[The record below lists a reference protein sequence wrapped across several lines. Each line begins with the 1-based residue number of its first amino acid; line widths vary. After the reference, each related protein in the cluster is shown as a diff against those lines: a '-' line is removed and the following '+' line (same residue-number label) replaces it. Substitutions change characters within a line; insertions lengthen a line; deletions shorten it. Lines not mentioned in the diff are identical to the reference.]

1 MAIGIRFG
9 AASAGVAG
17 SSADVAG
24 SSAGVTGSAAGVAGG
39 PLFGQSKWWGF
50 PDMPED
56 LEYPEVPVRE
66 EYVDDAGHDAVD
78 EYDDPLTFICQIRC
92 ADLAAVDPEGLLPHE
107 GMLYFFAALDY
118 FLGDLDAAVSPG
130 LGEWEAPCFK
140 VLWAPS
146 CENLHTHSI
155 LYEDGTEA
163 CLPAVPMTF
172 VGGCGSCGAVGDSCG
187 AAEDACDAARCS
199 DGAAENASGLA
210 ADYPGAI
217 GDGFQLLGRPFY
229 DEVVQEMPGMI
240 NLLQIDENDDWG
252 LRFFDC
258 GMLNFLISPA
268 DLSARRWS
276 AVKCYLTSA

>member
-1 MAIGIRFG
+1 MAIQIKFREASG
-9 AASAGVAG
+9 ASAG
-17 SSADVAG
+17 
-24 SSAGVTGSAAGVAGG
+24 AAGD

-50 PDMPED
+50 PDMPEEF
-56 LEYPEVPVRE
+56 EYPEVPVRE
-66 EYVDDAGHDAVD
+66 EYVDDAGRDAVD

-92 ADLAAVDPEGLLPHE
+92 SDLAAVDPEGLLPHE

-118 FLGDLDAAVSPG
+118 FLGNLDAVVSPG

-163 CLPAVPMTF
+163 CLPAVPIAF
-172 VGGCGSCGAVGDSCG
+172 GGGADGGSGGVA
-187 AAEDACDAARCS
+187 
-199 DGAAENASGLA
+199 
-210 ADYPGAI
+210 

-229 DEVVQEMPGMI
+229 DEVVQEIPGMI
-240 NLLQIDENDDWG
+240 NLLQIDENDDWN

-258 GMLNFLISPA
+258 GMLNFLITPA
-268 DLSARRWS
+268 DLAARRWS
-276 AVKCYLTSA
+276 AVRCYLTSA

>member
-17 SSADVAG
+17 SSADVAC
-24 SSAGVTGSAAGVAGG
+24 SSAGGQ
-39 PLFGQSKWWGF
+39 LFGQSKWWGF
-50 PDMPED
+50 PDMPEN

-118 FLGDLDAAVSPG
+118 FLGNLDAAVSPG

-146 CENLHTHSI
+146 CENLHTHNI

-163 CLPAVPMTF
+163 CLPAIPMAF
-172 VGGCGSCGAVGDSCG
+172 VGGCGSCGATGDSCDAVGDS
-187 AAEDACDAARCS
+187 
-199 DGAAENASGLA
+199 DGADGNASWLA
-210 ADYPGAI
+210 SDYLSAF

-268 DLSARRWS
+268 DLAARRWS
-276 AVKCYLTSA
+276 AVRCYLTSA

>member
-1 MAIGIRFG
+1 MAIQIKFG
-9 AASAGVAG
+9 AA
-17 SSADVAG
+17 
-24 SSAGVTGSAAGVAGG
+24 GG
-39 PLFGQSKWWGF
+39 ALFGQSKWWGF

-66 EYVDDAGHDAVD
+66 EYVDDAGRDAVD

-92 ADLAAVDPEGLLPHE
+92 SDLAAVDPEGLLPHE

-118 FLGDLDAAVSPG
+118 FLGNLDAVVSPG
-130 LGEWEAPCFK
+130 LGEWDAPWFK

-163 CLPAVPMTF
+163 CLPAVPMAF
-172 VGGCGSCGAVGDSCG
+172 SCGSAGDSC
-187 AAEDACDAARCS
+187 ETT
-199 DGAAENASGLA
+199 
-210 ADYPGAI
+210 

-229 DEVVQEMPGMI
+229 DEVAQEMPGMI
-240 NLLQIDENDDWG
+240 NLLQIDENDDWN

-258 GMLNFLISPA
+258 GMLNFLITPA
-268 DLSARRWS
+268 DLAARRWS
-276 AVKCYLTSA
+276 AVRCYLTSA

>member
-1 MAIGIRFG
+1 MAIQIKFG
-9 AASAGVAG
+9 SAGG
-17 SSADVAG
+17 S
-24 SSAGVTGSAAGVAGG
+24 
-39 PLFGQSKWWGF
+39 LFGQSKWWGF

-66 EYVDDAGHDAVD
+66 EYVDDDGRDAVD

-92 ADLAAVDPEGLLPHE
+92 SDLAAVDPEGLLPHE

-118 FLGDLDAAVSPG
+118 FLGNLDAAVSPG

-172 VGGCGSCGAVGDSCG
+172 VAGGGSCGSAGGFCG
-187 AAEDACDAARCS
+187 AA
-199 DGAAENASGLA
+199 
-210 ADYPGAI
+210 

-240 NLLQIDENDDWG
+240 NLLQIDENDDWN

-258 GMLNFLISPA
+258 GMLNFLIAPA
-268 DLSARRWS
+268 DLAARRWS
-276 AVKCYLTSA
+276 AVRCYLTSA

>member
-1 MAIGIRFG
+1 MAIQIKFG
-9 AASAGVAG
+9 SAGG
-17 SSADVAG
+17 S
-24 SSAGVTGSAAGVAGG
+24 
-39 PLFGQSKWWGF
+39 LFGQSKWWGF

-66 EYVDDAGHDAVD
+66 EYVDDDGHDAVD

-92 ADLAAVDPEGLLPHE
+92 SDLAAVDPEGLLPHE

-118 FLGDLDAAVSPG
+118 FLGNLDAAVSPG

-163 CLPAVPMTF
+163 CLPAVPMAF
-172 VGGCGSCGAVGDSCG
+172 SCGVAGGSCEAGGGSSGSAGGFCG
-187 AAEDACDAARCS
+187 AA
-199 DGAAENASGLA
+199 
-210 ADYPGAI
+210 

-240 NLLQIDENDDWG
+240 NLLQIDENDDWN

-258 GMLNFLISPA
+258 GMLNFLITPA
-268 DLSARRWS
+268 DLAARRWS
-276 AVKCYLTSA
+276 AVRCYLTSA

>member
-1 MAIGIRFG
+1 MAIGIKFG
-9 AASAGVAG
+9 AASAGVTSGSGVG
-17 SSADVAG
+17 SSE
-24 SSAGVTGSAAGVAGG
+24 GVTSG

-56 LEYPEVPVRE
+56 LDYPEVPVRE
-66 EYVDDAGHDAVD
+66 EYVDDAGRDAVD

-92 ADLAAVDPEGLLPHE
+92 SDLAAVDPKGLLPHE

-130 LGEWEAPCFK
+130 LGEWEAPYFR

-163 CLPAVPMTF
+163 CLPAVPMAF
-172 VGGCGSCGAVGDSCG
+172 VAGGGSSGSAGGFCGAGGDSCET
-187 AAEDACDAARCS
+187 A
-199 DGAAENASGLA
+199 
-210 ADYPGAI
+210 

-258 GMLNFLISPA
+258 GMLNFLISPT
-268 DLSARRWS
+268 DLAARRWS
-276 AVKCYLTSA
+276 AVRCYLTSA

>member
-1 MAIGIRFG
+1 MG
-9 AASAGVAG
+9 AA
-17 SSADVAG
+17 
-24 SSAGVTGSAAGVAGG
+24 GG
-39 PLFGQSKWWGF
+39 ALFGQSKWWGF
-50 PDMPED
+50 PDMPEE

-66 EYVDDAGHDAVD
+66 EYVDDDGRDAVD

-92 ADLAAVDPEGLLPHE
+92 SDLAAMDPKGLLPHE

-118 FLGDLDAAVSPG
+118 FLGNLDAVVSPG

-155 LYEDGTEA
+155 LYEDGSEA
-163 CLPAVPMTF
+163 CLPAVPMAF
-172 VGGCGSCGAVGDSCG
+172 GGGAGDVSGGIAGSSAPAGSCGAGDVSGDADDSCGVGGDSC
-187 AAEDACDAARCS
+187 EMT
-199 DGAAENASGLA
+199 
-210 ADYPGAI
+210 

-240 NLLQIDENDDWG
+240 NLLQLDENDDWN

-258 GMLNFLISPA
+258 GMLNFLITPA
-268 DLSARRWS
+268 DLAARRWS
-276 AVKCYLTSA
+276 AVRCYLTSA